1 MLLLLCE
8 QEVSWDLCLKTD
20 QKGVLYESNIRLL
33 RVGRYVGVQTGS
45 TGHAARGRRRRVAG
59 GGHGTRHRAC
69 SSPLS
74 VWDPRGGS
82 DQCGP
87 GDPSKPYTSEAASGR
102 GA

>member
-45 TGHAARGRRRRVAG
+45 TGHAARGRRRRVTG
-59 GGHGTRHRAC
+59 GDTSRGVTGRGAC
-69 SSPLS
+69 SSVRL
-74 VWDPRGGS
+74 
-82 DQCGP
+82 CGI
-87 GDPSKPYTSEAASGR
+87 SKAQWSSLVGKQDIIYVKQ
-102 GA
+102 